1 MSKLSKEEQLKRT
14 DRKLPVNRDLKVK
27 SSERKSNIFGGKK

>member
-14 DRKLPVNRDLKVK
+14 DRKLPVNRDLKV
-27 SSERKSNIFGGKK
+27 SSERKSNILGGKK

>member
-14 DRKLPVNRDLKVK
+14 DRKLPVTRDLKVK
-27 SSERKSNIFGGKK
+27 GSERKSNILGGRK